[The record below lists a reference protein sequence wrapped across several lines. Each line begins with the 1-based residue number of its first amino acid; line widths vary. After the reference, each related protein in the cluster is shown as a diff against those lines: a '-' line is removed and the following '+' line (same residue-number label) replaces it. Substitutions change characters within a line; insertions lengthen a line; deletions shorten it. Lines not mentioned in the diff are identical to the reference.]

1 MMDEVTRILVE
12 YEERFGP
19 LPDSR
24 LMSEEA
30 CANMVE
36 LCEMANQRGSIL
48 TDEETG
54 IADDVPEDVT
64 I

>member
-1 MMDEVTRILVE
+1 MDDVTRILTE

-30 CANMVE
+30 CENLIE
-36 LCEMANQRGSIL
+36 LCDMANKRGSIL
-48 TDEETG
+48 TDEELGLAT
-54 IADDVPEDVT
+54 DVPEDVT

>member
-1 MMDEVTRILVE
+1 MDRITKILIE

-30 CANMVE
+30 AANMID
-36 LCEMANQRGSIL
+36 LCEMANKRGSIL

-54 IADDVPEDVT
+54 LATDVPDDVT

>member
-1 MMDEVTRILVE
+1 MDEITRTLVE

-36 LCEMANQRGSIL
+36 LCEMANKRGSEL
-48 TDEETG
+48 TVEEIG
-54 IADDVPEDVT
+54 IAEDVPEDVT

>member
-1 MMDEVTRILVE
+1 MDDVTRILTE

-24 LMSEEA
+24 LMSQEA
-30 CANMVE
+30 CKNLIE
-36 LCEMANQRGSIL
+36 LCYMANKRGSML
-48 TDEETG
+48 TDKEVGLAT
-54 IADDVPEDVT
+54 DVPDDVT

>member
-1 MMDEVTRILVE
+1 MDRITKILTE

-36 LCEMANQRGSIL
+36 LCAMANKRGSEL
-48 TDEETG
+48 TVEEIG
-54 IADDVPEDVT
+54 LAEDVPEEVT

>member
-1 MMDEVTRILVE
+1 MDRITKTLME
-12 YEERFGP
+12 YQERFGP

-30 CANMVE
+30 VANMVD
-36 LCEMANQRGSIL
+36 LCAMANRRGSIL

-54 IADDVPEDVT
+54 LATDVPDDVT

>member
-1 MMDEVTRILVE
+1 MDEVTRILTE
-12 YEERFGP
+12 YEVRFGP

-36 LCEMANQRGSIL
+36 LCEMANKRGSAL
-48 TDEETG
+48 TDQETG
-54 IADDVPEDVT
+54 VADDVPEEVT